1 MEAPICCDVFVMA
14 EVTPT
19 SFGSAFWVAV
29 LMQGTMAS
37 LRPMPSSSRVRT
49 YGMLPVPRHRA
60 ISGVAAPRRGGT
72 VPTA

>member
-19 SFGSAFWVAV
+19 SSGSAFCVAV

-37 LRPMPSSSRVRT
+37 PSPMPRS
-49 YGMLPVPRHRA
+49 
-60 ISGVAAPRRGGT
+60 ISLGSTCVT
-72 VPTA
+72 

>member
-1 MEAPICCDVFVMA
+1 MAAAAMVFSRAVPMEAPICWEVLVMA

-37 LRPMPSSSRVRT
+37 PSPKPRSSSLGSTLVQ
-49 YGMLPVPRHRA
+49 
-60 ISGVAAPRRGGT
+60 
-72 VPTA
+72 

>member
-19 SFGSAFWVAV
+19 SLGSAFWVAV

-37 LRPMPSSSRVRT
+37 PKADAQEELARQDV
-49 YGMLPVPRHRA
+49 GHVG
-60 ISGVAAPRRGGT
+60 GVGGQT
-72 VPTA
+72 S